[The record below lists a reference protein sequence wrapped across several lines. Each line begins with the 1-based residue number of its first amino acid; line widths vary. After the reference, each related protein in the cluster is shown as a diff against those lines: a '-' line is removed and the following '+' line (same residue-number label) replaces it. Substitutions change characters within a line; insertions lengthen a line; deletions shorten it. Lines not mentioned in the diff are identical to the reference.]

1 MPLAEPWAN
10 REKGNLSQTA
20 PSESREATVEEPR
33 PREALVRMLEGME
46 GKGYG
51 AYKAI
56 QGPWS
61 YPDFG
66 VRVDHVQGDP
76 FAAPS
81 RFRVFLSPEVAG
93 LPGDLLLSPPR
104 RVGAA
109 CFLARRFRNV
119 ARDLARDLAQDLG
132 GSRGSGRSG
141 EIRMEVPGQEVLPI
155 SAVRVDPDG
164 AMEARFTVGLP
175 ARGRRVLGKAA
186 ARLLGDVLPRLV
198 AESLV
203 ARALDLDALRLHAEA
218 NEDADALRDQLRDR
232 GLLAF
237 VADGASLPRL
247 SGVDEAPMVGEQVV
261 PFQSPPSLQVTLE
274 APNAGAISGMGLPWG
289 VVLVVGG
296 GYHGKSTLLRA
307 LERGVYNHR
316 PGDGRE
322 RVVADPSAVKV
333 RAEDGRSVAG
343 VDISPFIGNL
353 PGGEDTRAFST
364 PFASGSTSQAAGIME
379 ALEAGA
385 TTLLVDEDTAATNF
399 MIRDR
404 RMQALVPRGEEPIT
418 PFIDRVRELHEDRG
432 VSSVLVLGGSG
443 DYLDVADTVVA
454 MVGYRPIDVTPRARE
469 VAAAHPTGRI
479 PEPPGPMAPAPR
491 RFPRRESL
499 DPSRGHRAVRVRVRD
514 DLGIQFGEEEID
526 LSAVDQIISK
536 AQTRALSEGLLLM
549 RREFLDRKGPLD
561 VTELLDGV
569 MELTATEGLDALG
582 RGDEGDLAAFRRFE
596 LAAALNRLRSL
607 AMD

>member
-1 MPLAEPWAN
+1 MTLATPWAN
-10 REKGNLSQTA
+10 QEGNSARTA
-20 PSESREATVEEPR
+20 RPGPSESREANVEEAR
-33 PREALVRMLEGME
+33 PREVLMRMLEGME

-56 QGPWS
+56 RGPWS
-61 YPDFG
+61 FPSFG
-66 VRVDHVQGDP
+66 LRVDHVQGDP

-81 RFRVFLSPEVAG
+81 RFRVFLPPEVAG
-93 LPGDLLLSPPR
+93 LPGDLLLSPSR
-104 RVGAA
+104 RVGTA
-109 CFLARRFRNV
+109 CFLARRFRSV
-119 ARDLARDLAQDLG
+119 ARDLG
-132 GSRGSGRSG
+132 GSDGSGRSG
-141 EIRMEVPGQEVLPI
+141 EIRMEIPGQEVLPI
-155 SAVRVDPDG
+155 SALRVDPDG
-164 AMEARFTVGLP
+164 AVEARFTVGLP
-175 ARGRRVLGKAA
+175 ARGRRVLGKTA
-186 ARLLGDVLPRLV
+186 ARLLGDLLPQVV
-198 AESLV
+198 AQSLV
-203 ARALDLDALRLHAEA
+203 SQALDLGALRLHAEA

-237 VADGASLPRL
+237 VSDGASLPRQ
-247 SGVDEAPMVGEQVV
+247 SGVDEAPMLGDQVV
-261 PFQSPPSLQVTLE
+261 PFQSPPSLRVTLE
-274 APNAGAISGMGLPWG
+274 APNAGAVSGMGLPRG
-289 VVLVVGG
+289 VTLVVGG

-322 RVVADPSAVKV
+322 RVVTDPAAVKV
-333 RAEDGRSVAG
+333 RAEDGRSVVG

-364 PFASGSTSQAAGIME
+364 PFASGSTSQAAAIME

-404 RMQALVPRGEEPIT
+404 RMQALVPREEEPII
-418 PFIDRVRELHEDRG
+418 PFIDRVRELHEDHD

-454 MVGYRPIDVTPRARE
+454 MVGYRPVDVTSRARE

-479 PEPPGPMAPAPR
+479 PESPGPMEPAPR

-499 DPSRGHRAVRVRVRD
+499 DPSRGRRATRVRVRD
-514 DLGIQFGEEEID
+514 AQGIQFGEEEID
-526 LSAVDQIISK
+526 LSAVDQVISR
-536 AQTRALSEGLLLM
+536 AQLRALSEGLILM
-549 RREFLDRKGPLD
+549 RRHFLDRRGQLD

-569 MELTATEGLDALG
+569 MELMETEGLDALG
-582 RGDEGDLAAFRRFE
+582 RGEEGDLAAFRRFE

-607 AMD
+607 EMDGPEPH